1 VVILVD
7 SGSSNSF
14 LNAALATAL
23 YVVPQMS
30 KHVRVQVANGQ
41 VLQSVLEIINAQWSI
56 QGVSFMSDLK
66 ILPLPYYGMIVGMDW
81 LESHS
86 PMRVDWLN
94 KWITITQHGRIVQLH
109 GLQPTLPKCSVIE
122 VFLIEDY
129 AQLPLDS
136 CYVQSDL
143 LESIQQLLNVF
154 SHMFVEHEE
163 LPPSCSCDH
172 SIPLVEGPQP
182 VNVRTHMFSPA
193 MKDEVEK
200 QVQEML
206 QKGIIQASQ
215 NAFSSPCCL

>member
-1 VVILVD
+1 
-7 SGSSNSF
+7 
-14 LNAALATAL
+14 
-23 YVVPQMS
+23 
-30 KHVRVQVANGQ
+30 
-41 VLQSVLEIINAQWSI
+41 
-56 QGVSFMSDLK
+56 
-66 ILPLPYYGMIVGMDW
+66 
-81 LESHS
+81 
-86 PMRVDWLN
+86 
-94 KWITITQHGRIVQLH
+94 LH

-154 SHMFVEHEE
+154 SHMFVEPEE